1 MEWARQWLVVGL
13 LGVVGIGLVGYGF
26 WEQFKPREVAVEII
40 KEGVVDSNILISDK
54 QNEIVV
60 DVAGAVEKP
69 GVYKLSSGSRI
80 GDALVMAGGLAAT
93 ADREWV
99 ARTLNLAQKL
109 TDGEKI
115 FIPMRDEN
123 NIQAPNTKNETM
135 KSENSNTKT
144 INVNTASVSELDR
157 LEGIGEARAL
167 AIVANRPYGKIE
179 ELVSKAK
186 IPESVYEKIRDNIS
200 VY

>member
-1 MEWARQWLVVGL
+1 MEWARRWGVIGL
-13 LGVVGIGLVGYGF
+13 LGSLGLGLVGYGV
-26 WEQFKPREVAVEII
+26 WEQVKPREVVVEVI
-40 KEGVVDSNILISDK
+40 KDQGESEKVQVEGEV
-54 QNEIVV
+54 VV

-69 GVYKLSSGSRI
+69 GVYKLASGSRI
-80 GDALVMAGGLAAT
+80 GDVLVMAGGLAAE

-115 FIPMRDEN
+115 FI
-123 NIQAPNTKNETM
+123 AS
-135 KSENSNTKT
+135 KSENSVNRTTQSTSISETQQNQK
-144 INVNTASVSELDR
+144 ININSASVSELDK
-157 LEGIGEARAL
+157 LEGIGEVRAQ
-167 AIVANRPYGKIE
+167 AIVANRPYGKLE

-200 VY
+200 IY